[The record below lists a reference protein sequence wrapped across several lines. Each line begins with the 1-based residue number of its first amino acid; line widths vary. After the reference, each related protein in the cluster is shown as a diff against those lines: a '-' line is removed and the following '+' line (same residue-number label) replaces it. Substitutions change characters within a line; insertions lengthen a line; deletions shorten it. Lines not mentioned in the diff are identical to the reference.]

1 MIHATINNKNF
12 HIKKKFIRTFLDS
25 KDNIANPNRKKEG
38 GKKYIRNLRNQEPRQ
53 SMISTLTRSHSTRWR
68 ESKGGEEGREK
79 LSRARGSDNNGQLSS
94 QRNYYHY
101 DKQFANRRRVK
112 RGLSSSHTP
121 LLPPHH
127 SSAYSAVSP

>member
-25 KDNIANPNRKKEG
+25 KDNTANPSRKKG
-38 GKKYIRNLRNQEPRQ
+38 GKKIYPKSQESRTKTIDDFDSNKIPFHAVERIQ
-53 SMISTLTRSHSTRWR
+53 
-68 ESKGGEEGREK
+68 GGERGGEK

>member
-25 KDNIANPNRKKEG
+25 KDNTANPSRKKE
-38 GKKYIRNLRNQEPRQ
+38 KKYIRNLRNQEPRQ

-68 ESKGGEEGREK
+68 ESKGGRGEGK
-79 LSRARGSDNNGQLSS
+79 NYRAPGDRTTMANYRAKEIIIIMINNLPIVDGLRGDYPPLT
-94 QRNYYHY
+94 
-101 DKQFANRRRVK
+101 
-112 RGLSSSHTP
+112 LP